1 MCGSP
6 KIRITRYNSA
16 VDKFQIENE
25 HYEGPL
31 ETLLDLIESRK
42 LAVSL
47 VSLSEVCDA
56 YLAYVEK
63 LPELPLSET
72 SQFVLVA
79 STLLLIKSRSL
90 LPVPLTDD
98 EELSIEELE
107 RRLKR
112 LAKIREAAK
121 VLKKEWGTRS
131 LAFARRSPDI
141 VKITGLEKPKFA
153 PGEATVATILAA
165 VKKLVQTLPK
175 PDKLAEATVAPI
187 LKLEDVIVNL
197 KDRLTRAARAR
208 WSDITKGASR
218 GDTIVHF
225 LAILELVRHGSV
237 SVTQDKLF
245 SDILIESDAAEGV
258 PRYG

>member
-1 MCGSP
+1 MEP
-6 KIRITRYNSA
+6 FT
-16 VDKFQIENE
+16 IESE

-31 ETLLDLIESRK
+31 ETLLGLIEARK
-42 LAVSL
+42 LSVSL

-90 LPVPLTDD
+90 LPIPLSDD

-112 LAKIREAAK
+112 LAKIRDAARI
-121 VLKKEWGTRS
+121 LKRAWGTTP
-131 LAFARRSPDI
+131 LILARRIPDI
-141 VKITGLEKPKFA
+141 AKIVGMEKPRLL
-153 PGEATVATILAA
+153 PGEATLSTLYSAA
-165 VKKLVQTLPK
+165 HRLVTSLPK
-175 PDKLAEATVAPI
+175 PERMIEASVAPI
-187 LKLEDVIVNL
+187 LKLEDVIISL
-197 KDRLTRAARAR
+197 KERLSRALKTR
-208 WSDITKGASR
+208 WSDVAKGASR
-218 GDTIVHF
+218 HDTIVHF
-225 LAILELVRHGSV
+225 LAVLELVRHGSV
-237 SVTQDKLF
+237 SVTQDALF
-245 SDILIESDAAEGV
+245 SDILIESEAVEGA